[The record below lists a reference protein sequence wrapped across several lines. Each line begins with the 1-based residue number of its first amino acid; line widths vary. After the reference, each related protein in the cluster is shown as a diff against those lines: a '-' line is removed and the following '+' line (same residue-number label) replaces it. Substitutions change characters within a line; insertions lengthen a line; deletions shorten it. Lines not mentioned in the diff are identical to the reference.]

1 MTIRRLSSHL
11 VNQIA
16 AGEVIERPAAVL
28 KELLENSLDAGA
40 SIIRIVFRQ
49 GGQSFLSV
57 SDNGVGISQKE
68 LPLAIERHATSKLP
82 EDNLSHIHTFGF
94 RGEALPAIGA
104 VSRLRVTSR
113 VSDEDQG
120 WTLLVEGGNVFPLKP
135 SPFSPGTCVEVSD
148 LFFATP
154 ARLKFLKSERSELLA
169 IRQLMDQIALAHPT
183 VSFEVWD
190 AKRSFLKYPK
200 GDSTESWDVLLR
212 ARLKLVIG
220 EMFALEALSLQT
232 DSSGYQ
238 LKGFLG
244 LPTAHL
250 SHSQQ
255 QFFFVNGRPIK
266 DKILSSLVR
275 VAYADV
281 LPMGRF
287 PSVVLFLEVPLEK
300 VDVNVH
306 PAKTEVR
313 FAEAAFVKE
322 FVLDGMKR
330 ILLKRG
336 NPTSKALS
344 QEALEAFRR
353 SSMKASEGLYNQ
365 ASMKTGSFF
374 EKETTS
380 LPPQRLLPQTPVCTS
395 PSLEVL
401 FSPQPNRSQKEVLP
415 EMEMPPF
422 GYAIGQIHQSYIVS
436 QNAEG
441 FLIVDQHA
449 AHERLLYEK
458 LKASLKTGEVES
470 EALLIPLMTSVTS
483 EILSV
488 LEAHL
493 LSFQKCGLH
502 LSPWGENTLILKSV
516 PALLRDENWDLF
528 LADLLGDLSANLSE
542 DLAYEDPLEKAL
554 FTVVSTLAC
563 QRKSVRAGRKLSLQE
578 MNQLLRDMEKTPNAA
593 QCNHGRPTYIQ
604 LEMGQIEKLFRRHA

>member
-1 MTIRRLSSHL
+1 
-11 VNQIA
+11 
-16 AGEVIERPAAVL
+16 
-28 KELLENSLDAGA
+28 
-40 SIIRIVFRQ
+40 
-49 GGQSFLSV
+49 
-57 SDNGVGISQKE
+57 
-68 LPLAIERHATSKLP
+68 
-82 EDNLSHIHTFGF
+82 
-94 RGEALPAIGA
+94 
-104 VSRLRVTSR
+104 
-113 VSDEDQG
+113 
-120 WTLLVEGGNVFPLKP
+120 VEGGNVFPLKP
-135 SPFSPGTCVEVSD
+135 SLSSPGTCVEVSD

-169 IRQLMDQIALAHPT
+169 IRQLMDQIAIAHPT

-190 AKRSFLKYPK
+190 EKRSFLQYPK
-200 GDSTESWDVLLR
+200 GESTESWDSLLR
-212 ARLKLVIG
+212 ERLKLVVG
-220 EMFALEALSLQT
+220 ETFSLESLSLQT
-232 DSSGYQ
+232 DSSGYW

-255 QFFFVNGRPIK
+255 QFFFVNGRPVK

-275 VAYADV
+275 VAYADI

-313 FAEAAFVKE
+313 FSETAFVKE

-330 ILLKRG
+330 ILLKKG

-344 QEALEAFRR
+344 QEALEAFRK
-353 SSMKASEGLYNQ
+353 SSVKASEGLQNQ
-365 ASMKTGSFF
+365 PSMKTRSFF
-374 EKETTS
+374 EQSATPL
-380 LPPQRLLPQTPVCTS
+380 LPPRLLPQTPVCTS

-401 FSPQPNRSQKEVLP
+401 FPHQPNCSEKEVLP

-470 EALLIPLMTSVTS
+470 EALLIPLMMSVTS

-488 LEAHL
+488 LEDHR

-502 LSPWGENTLILKSV
+502 LSPWGENTFILKSV

-528 LADLLGDLSANLSE
+528 LSDLLGSLSATLSE
-542 DLAYEDPLEKAL
+542 DLAYEDPLERAL

-563 QRKSVRAGRKLSLQE
+563 QRKSVRAGRKLSLEE

>member
-1 MTIRRLSSHL
+1 
-11 VNQIA
+11 
-16 AGEVIERPAAVL
+16 
-28 KELLENSLDAGA
+28 
-40 SIIRIVFRQ
+40 
-49 GGQSFLSV
+49 
-57 SDNGVGISQKE
+57 
-68 LPLAIERHATSKLP
+68 
-82 EDNLSHIHTFGF
+82 
-94 RGEALPAIGA
+94 
-104 VSRLRVTSR
+104 
-113 VSDEDQG
+113 
-120 WTLLVEGGNVFPLKP
+120 
-135 SPFSPGTCVEVSD
+135 
-148 LFFATP
+148 
-154 ARLKFLKSERSELLA
+154 
-169 IRQLMDQIALAHPT
+169 
-183 VSFEVWD
+183 
-190 AKRSFLKYPK
+190 
-200 GDSTESWDVLLR
+200 
-212 ARLKLVIG
+212 
-220 EMFALEALSLQT
+220 
-232 DSSGYQ
+232 
-238 LKGFLG
+238 
-244 LPTAHL
+244 
-250 SHSQQ
+250 
-255 QFFFVNGRPIK
+255 
-266 DKILSSLVR
+266 
-275 VAYADV
+275 
-281 LPMGRF
+281 MGRF

-313 FAEAAFVKE
+313 FSETAFVKE

-330 ILLKRG
+330 ILLKKG

-344 QEALEAFRR
+344 QEALEAFRK
-353 SSMKASEGLYNQ
+353 SSVKASEGLQNQ
-365 ASMKTGSFF
+365 PSMKTRSFF
-374 EKETTS
+374 EQSATPL
-380 LPPQRLLPQTPVCTS
+380 LPPRLLPQTPVCTS

-401 FSPQPNRSQKEVLP
+401 FPHQPNCSEKEVLP

-470 EALLIPLMTSVTS
+470 EALLIPLMMSVTS

-488 LEAHL
+488 LEDHR

-502 LSPWGENTLILKSV
+502 LSPWGENTFILKSV

-528 LADLLGDLSANLSE
+528 LSDLLGSLSATLSE
-542 DLAYEDPLEKAL
+542 DLAYEDPLERAL

-563 QRKSVRAGRKLSLQE
+563 QRKSVRAGRKLSLEE